1 MEGIM
6 RGLFAPLSLKEETTF
21 RRIGFGTEGELDL
34 ALVRRLLHLELIEW
48 SGANWRLTSLGRR
61 RYELLVQEPNG
72 TVKPAA

>member
-21 RRIGFGTEGELDL
+21 RRIGFGTEGELDP

-48 SGANWRLTSLGRR
+48 SGTNWRLTSLGRR
-61 RYELLVQEPNG
+61 RYELLVQESNR